1 MPGQTKVDHARVR
14 ELSAQ
19 GIAAKCIA
27 ERLGLPVGTVHY
39 VLHKAKKEVAK

>member
-1 MPGQTKVDHARVR
+1 MPGPTKVDHARVC

-19 GIAAKCIA
+19 GITPKGIA